1 MRVLNT
7 YLWRTIQ
14 RVSIKKDQTLKNWSK
29 TQKLLK
35 TDLKKTSVVLEL
47 KEFEKTLKPSENY
60 LKMLKYTLGQFN
72 TFE

>member
-60 LKMLKYTLGQFN
+60 WRMLKYTLGQFN

>member
-14 RVSIKKDQTLKNWSK
+14 SVNIKKDQAFKNWSK
-29 TQKLLK
+29 TEKLSR

-47 KEFEKTLKPSENY
+47 KEFEKTLKPSQKY
-60 LKMLKYTLGQFN
+60 WRMLKYTLGQFN
-72 TFE
+72 TFQ